1 MPARPTVSQI
11 RPCMQVE
18 AVVAQQLRSA
28 TCRRSN
34 DPLPCRPQ
42 KCVVVKTAPACTCGS
57 RTVWR
62 YGTRSRFV
70 LYVLY
75 VLSAL
80 GRLLRTCSQLS
91 SALSKTL
98 FVIRLPL
105 THLLHSLNNLHML
118 RVKAALYGSIGHARA
133 RWWHFPHLINLL
145 PNNNAT
151 FCSSRQQAWI
161 TSL

>member
-75 VLSAL
+75 VFSAL
-80 GRLLRTCSQLS
+80 QRPKQN
-91 SALSKTL
+91 TL
-98 FVIRLPL
+98 FLRLPL